1 MTAPSR
7 PLAVITV
14 LILALIIAPLIVPV
28 LMSISDTPYMTFPPK
43 GFTLDWYVKVLTD
56 PEVHASLTVSL
67 KLAVTATAGALLLGL
82 PCAMGLVRHRFP
94 GRNLILGLVLS
105 PLIVPL
111 LVSGLALLQFFSQ
124 MGNRS
129 TFAQLAIGHILIC
142 LPYVVRMVSASL
154 LLVNPDLESAA
165 RVMGASPLQA
175 FRRVVWPQIKPGVA
189 AGTVF
194 AFIVSFDDFP
204 ISMWLS
210 DATQFPLPLFL
221 QTAISRYFDPSIAA
235 ISTLMIVFAIFLIMV
250 MELLLGVRVKKIAG

>member
-1 MTAPSR
+1 MTALSR
-7 PLAVITV
+7 PLVCIVI
-14 LILALIIAPLIVPV
+14 LILALIVAPLVVPV
-28 LMSISDTPYMTFPPK
+28 LMSISDTPYMTFPPQ
-43 GFTLDWYVKVLTD
+43 GFSLRWYVKVLTD
-56 PEVHASLTVSL
+56 PEVHASLLVSL
-67 KLAVTATAGALLLGL
+67 KLAITATFGALALGL
-82 PCAMGLVRHRFP
+82 PCAMGLTRHRFR
-94 GRNLILGLVLS
+94 GRNLVLGLVLS

-124 MGNRS
+124 MGNRW
-129 TFAQLAIGHILIC
+129 TFLQLAIGHILIC

-175 FRRVVWPQIKPGVA
+175 FRRVTWHQIKPGIA

-235 ISTLMIVFAIFLIMV
+235 ISTLMIVFAISLIMV

>member
-1 MTAPSR
+1 MTATSK
-7 PLAVITV
+7 PLAIITV
-14 LILALIIAPLIVPV
+14 IILALIIAPLVVPV

-43 GFTLDWYVKVLTD
+43 GFSLQWYVKVLTD
-56 PEVHASLTVSL
+56 PEVHTSLVVSL
-67 KLAVTATAGALLLGL
+67 KLAITATAGALLLGL
-82 PCAMGLVRHRFP
+82 PCAMGLVRYRFP
-94 GRNLILGLVLS
+94 GRNLVLGLVLS

-124 MGNRS
+124 MGNRW
-129 TFAQLAIGHILIC
+129 TFVQLAIGHILIC

-175 FRRVVWPQIKPGVA
+175 FRRVVWHQIKPGVA

-235 ISTLMIVFAIFLIMV
+235 ISTLMIVFAIFLIMI
-250 MELLLGVRVKKIAG
+250 MELLLGVRVKRIAG

>member
-1 MTAPSR
+1 MTAPSK
-7 PLAVITV
+7 PLAIITV
-14 LILALIIAPLIVPV
+14 LILALIIAPLVVPV

-43 GFTLDWYVKVLTD
+43 GFSLAWYVKVLTD
-56 PEVHASLTVSL
+56 PEVHTSLAVSL
-67 KLAVTATAGALLLGL
+67 KLAVTATLGALLLGL

-94 GRNLILGLVLS
+94 GRNLVLGLVLS

-129 TFAQLAIGHILIC
+129 TFTQLAIGHILIC

-165 RVMGASPLQA
+165 RVMGANPVQA
-175 FRRVVWPQIKPGVA
+175 FRRVVWHQIKPGVA

-235 ISTLMIVFAIFLIMV
+235 ISTLMIVFAIFLIMI
-250 MELLLGVRVKKIAG
+250 MELLLGVKVKKIAG